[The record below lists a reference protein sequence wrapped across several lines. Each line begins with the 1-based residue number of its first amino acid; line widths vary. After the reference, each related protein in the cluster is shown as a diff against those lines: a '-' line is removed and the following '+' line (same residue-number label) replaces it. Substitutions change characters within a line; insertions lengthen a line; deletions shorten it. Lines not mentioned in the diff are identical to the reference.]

1 LLVSLRQPRP
11 SRHKPTL
18 CCLPAVTPANAPT
31 AHPASSRK
39 KRHNDDQRGE
49 STHYAT
55 SFRRF
60 SWRASTGRREVQ
72 VMCRRGSRP
81 ALPPLHETNSAQDGR
96 DQPTDFSRPVA
107 GQPCPGRLYQYVKL
121 KLSRY
126 VVAIV
131 GILADKLACVP
142 TAQKPQR
149 RGLSLS
155 AVR

>member
-1 LLVSLRQPRP
+1 MQPRP

-49 STHYAT
+49 STHNAT

-60 SWRASTGRREVQ
+60 SWRASTTWRREVP

-81 ALPPLHETNSAQDGR
+81 ALPPLHETNSAQDGC
-96 DQPTDFSRPVA
+96 DQATDFSRPVT
-107 GQPCPGRLYQYVKL
+107 GQLCPGRLYQYVKL
-121 KLSRY
+121 KLSSY

-142 TAQKPQR
+142 TAQKPQG